1 MNKYVR
7 AYFFPILLI
16 LAGSVAFVFFI
27 KNKVMKISKEVRAV
41 NVQIVAEKEAIH
53 ILNAEYAF
61 LTNPKRMKKLI
72 SKHLSLH
79 EISKNQLIEDS
90 EIQKQFDSD
99 IKDYQTK
106 LEQKKLEA
114 AQAEEASQSI
124 FSLQEKEPISAGG
137 N

>member
-124 FSLQEKEPISAGG
+124 FSLQEQEPISVGG

>member
-1 MNKYVR
+1 MNKYVI

-27 KNKVMKISKEVRAV
+27 KNKVMKISKEVRSV
-41 NVQIVAEKEAIH
+41 NVQIIAEKEAIH

-90 EIQKQFDSD
+90 EIQRHFDID
-99 IKDYQTK
+99 IQDYRVK
-106 LEQKKLEA
+106 LEQKN
-114 AQAEEASQSI
+114 AEMLSVEDQQSI
-124 FSLQEKEPISAGG
+124 FNLQEQEAISDGG